1 MAKREQE
8 LPELAVL
15 EQRLQ
20 GIREFNHLMVDYWSN
35 WKKEKP
41 ELRAK
46 IDEAIAEQGDERA
59 QKEFL
64 WETVRQ
70 RIIDGSTEV
79 LRQLEGPAIKDFY
92 WVGREEISVEDYQKE
107 VRENPKKYKVVF
119 EQIHAA
125 QQVFL
130 GIALDTQDEPF
141 YFPYKGLDKSE
152 NPDLANVCANLGH
165 DLHKFAGLHPYVYAL
180 PNMCEEDDP
189 VFDAQ
194 KEVITPQLPFLYPGV
209 VWLFESFKLM
219 AEKRFPQRKLDFSR
233 LCQTVF
239 SEGVVRA
246 FNPYYQ
252 EFCLQGKSLRSKL
265 WEEKTQRE
273 LLPEF
278 PSSFSV
284 EAKIQPGMKL
294 AGNEAGLHL
303 VLYQLVKNSAAIQQ
317 VPINEVEKAEIK
329 IAAGK
334 CQINDQ
340 EMIAFRVSD
349 NGPGIDIAGI
359 LRAKQKLLLESGR
372 PLSASEQAVAS
383 DWACLDLRIK
393 EVIDFIFERRVSG
406 AERRGSHSGIGLAL
420 AKEIIDLHGGC
431 IWATNLPG
439 RKGAKFLVI
448 LDPSGEGKLRQ
459 GLPELFDIQKTPA
472 NILGEID
479 RQLDE
484 LKNSV

>member
-1 MAKREQE
+1 MAKKEQE
-8 LPELAVL
+8 LPECKAQ
-15 EQRLQ
+15 EQCLQ
-20 GIREFNHLMVDYWSN
+20 EIREFNHLVVDYWSN

-46 IDEAIAEQGDERA
+46 IEGVVAEQGDERA

-64 WETVRQ
+64 WETIRQ
-70 RIIDGSTEV
+70 RIIDGSEEV
-79 LRQLEGPAIKDFY
+79 LLQLTDPAVKDFY
-92 WVGREEISVEDYQKE
+92 CVGEEEISVEDYQKR

-125 QQVFL
+125 QQVFS
-130 GIALDTQDEPF
+130 GIALDTQDNPF

-165 DLHKFAGLHPYVYAL
+165 DLHKFAGLHPYVYEL
-180 PNMCEEDDP
+180 PHMCEEDDP

-194 KEVITPQLPFLYPGV
+194 KEVIVPQLPFLYPGV
-209 VWLFESFKLM
+209 VWLFEGFKLM

-252 EFCLQGKSLRSKL
+252 DFCLQGKSFYSELREQIEQS
-265 WEEKTQRE
+265 EI
-273 LLPEF
+273 LPEF

-284 EAKIQPGMKL
+284 EAKIQPGMEL
-294 AGNEAGLHL
+294 TGNEAGLHL

-317 VPINEVEKAEIK
+317 VPINEIEKAEIK
-329 IAAGK
+329 IAAGN
-334 CQINDQ
+334 CRVFGQ
-340 EMIAFRVSD
+340 ELVAFRVSD
-349 NGPGIDIAGI
+349 SGPGIDIAGI

-372 PLSASEQAVAS
+372 PLSVSEQAIVG
-383 DWACLDLRIK
+383 DWACLDLRIR